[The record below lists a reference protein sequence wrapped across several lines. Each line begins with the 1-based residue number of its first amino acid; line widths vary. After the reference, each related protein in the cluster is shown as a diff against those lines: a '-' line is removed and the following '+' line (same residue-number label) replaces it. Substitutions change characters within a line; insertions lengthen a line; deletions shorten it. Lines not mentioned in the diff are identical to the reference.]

1 MGFAGVKL
9 CYGGGFGYHAY
20 GKAGWD
26 RRTRVVVAALEKDGN
41 GDWQDVS
48 SVVTWKRLDDKK
60 FSTINSET
68 VWTKTTSN
76 L

>member
-1 MGFAGVKL
+1 
-9 CYGGGFGYHAY
+9 
-20 GKAGWD
+20 
-26 RRTRVVVAALEKDGN
+26 VVVAALEKDGN